1 MRKEE
6 CPETRDDVLDL
17 IQAIEYERKK
27 RRISVTRMLAR
38 AGISQPTWYHWLN
51 GRYLPHMDM
60 FLRLMLSMG
69 MGLVMKG
76 PTGQITVIRPRK
88 MDVSETRGGGSAHA
102 QAADA
107 HGAAGD
113 L

>member
-1 MRKEE
+1 MLKQD
-6 CPETRDDVLDL
+6 CPETRKDVLEL

-27 RRISVTRMLAR
+27 RKIPACRMLAR
-38 AGISQPTWYHWLN
+38 AGISQPTWYHWLE
-51 GRYLPHMDM
+51 GRCVPHLDL

-88 MDVSETRGGGSAHA
+88 MDVSEKGGENTT
-102 QAADA
+102 
-107 HGAAGD
+107 
-113 L
+113 